1 MALRQRQVPISSKNS
16 FSAQRAH
23 ARASQEFRTYDTSA
37 IKPKRSKAPFIIAAI
52 VVIVAVVAIIF
63 AVVSCQANPEGSLP
77 ADKEAIVVVE
87 QGETAS
93 QVADSLVEAG
103 LIGNADV
110 FVNLVKEK
118 NAASAIIPG
127 SYLFNGKTPV
137 ADILDAL
144 MAGPAST
151 ADTLTVPE
159 GYTRAAIAEE
169 VQNVTDGRISMDDFM
184 NATENAAI
192 YAAEFPFLEEA
203 GTNNLEGF
211 LFPKTYTITATD
223 DASSVV
229 KMMLSQYQT
238 ETAGLDWAYPE
249 GAKLNKYQ
257 TLILASI
264 VEKESNPDNMATVAS
279 VFYNRLAS
287 DRPYLES
294 DATTAYEVGHDPS
307 GEEVHANTP
316 YSTYTNA
323 GLPPTPICNP
333 SLQALTAVCSPEQT
347 DYMYFYSGG
356 GEYTFSVTYED
367 HQSTYS

>member
-1 MALRQRQVPISSKNS
+1 VALRQRQGPISSKNS

-37 IKPKRSKAPFIIAAI
+37 IKPKRSKAPFIIAALI
-52 VVIVAVVAIIF
+52 AVIAVAAIVFVVI
-63 AVVSCQANPEGSLP
+63 SCQAHPEGSLP
-77 ADKEAIVVVE
+77 ADQEAVVVVE
-87 QGETAS
+87 QGESAS
-93 QVADSLVEAG
+93 QVAATLVDEG
-103 LIGNADV
+103 LIGTADV

-127 SYLFNGKTPV
+127 SYLFKGKTPV
-137 ADILDAL
+137 EDILSAL

-159 GYTRAAIAEE
+159 GYIRTAIAEE
-169 VQNVTDGRISMDDFM
+169 VQRVTNGRISMGDFM
-184 NATENAAI
+184 NATENAAT

-211 LFPKTYTITATD
+211 LFPKTYAITATD
-223 DASSVV
+223 TAQSVV
-229 KMMLSQYQT
+229 KMMLAQYQA

-249 GAKLNKYQ
+249 EAGLNHYQ
-257 TLILASI
+257 ALILASI

-333 SLQALTAVCSPEQT
+333 SLKALQAVCTPEQT